1 MKAVSEMSYEHI
13 GGGILAGIISFIFS
27 VKGILPITN
36 AALGVLISLIIV
48 YLLGKYAENK
58 YGREEIS
65 LGTWIMNGIVPFY
78 FMWMVVWILLL
89 NYIPAFYPSITL

>member
-1 MKAVSEMSYEHI
+1 MNAVSVMSYEHI
-13 GGGILAGIISFIFS
+13 IGGVIAGIISFVFS

-36 AALGVLISLIIV
+36 AALGVIISIIIV
-48 YLLGKYAENK
+48 YLLGKHAENK

-65 LGTWIMNGIVPFY
+65 LEKWIMNGIVPFY